1 MPLVTHIMLSG
12 ISTAKFLFRNDYV
25 TYILQT
31 LAALSA
37 LTQNFAEN
45 TGRKPCFICL
55 NINLSLCERAPKL
68 LQ

>member
-1 MPLVTHIMLSG
+1 MPLVNHIMLSG
-12 ISTAKFLFRNDYV
+12 ISSANSLLRDDYV

-37 LTQNFAEN
+37 LTQTSYEI
-45 TGRKPCFICL
+45 TGRKPFFKCL
-55 NINLSLCERAPKL
+55 RVNVSLGERAPKL